1 MPKLS
6 GKFAAWEQKA
16 ANDTPKGPTMRP
28 VSRAS
33 SISGRKAAVSDS
45 NQSDTGNSP
54 FGPTKKK
61 KSSAIRKI
69 EEAQA
74 RLNGNIDGKLNDL
87 GNRALKNTFFIKKI
101 R

>member
-28 VSRAS
+28 KSRAS
-33 SISGRKAAVSDS
+33 SIGVRQISEEKSETGRE
-45 NQSDTGNSP
+45 TP
-54 FGPTKKK
+54 FGPMKKK

-74 RLNGNIDGKLNDL
+74 KLNGNIDGKISDL
-87 GNRALKNTFFIKKI
+87 GTGLFI
-101 R
+101 